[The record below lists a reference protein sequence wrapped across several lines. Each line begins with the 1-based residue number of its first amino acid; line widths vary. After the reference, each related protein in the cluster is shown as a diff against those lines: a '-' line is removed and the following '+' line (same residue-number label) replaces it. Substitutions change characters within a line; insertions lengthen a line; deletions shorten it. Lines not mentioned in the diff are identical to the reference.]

1 MKLVAALSLCFL
13 ACTARALD
21 TDDLLDRVDTAL
33 SMAAFQDNVRLR
45 LSGTIDLEGYH
56 FQQPAPGLIDSN
68 IDNLFNPR
76 LTLFLDAQIG
86 SQVYVFVQSRLDRG
100 FDPSDHGAQVRLD
113 EYALR
118 FTPWKDGRFTLQV
131 GKFATVV
138 GNWVPRHLPWEN
150 PFINAPLV
158 YENVTA
164 VSDKVAPR
172 SASYFV
178 YRFQGEKYEF
188 NPVIWG
194 PSYASG
200 VSVSGRLGMFDYA
213 GEMKNS
219 SLSSR
224 PESWNITSIGFEY
237 PSFAARLGFRPN
249 QAWNF
254 GVSMADGVYL
264 RPEAEPTLPP
274 GRNIGDYRELVLGQ
288 DAGFA
293 WHHLQLWAEVYEARF
308 EIPRVGNA
316 DTLAYYFEAKYKFT
330 PQLFGALRW
339 NQQIFGSIDDGRRAQ
354 SSLGPGPCPHRRCD
368 WIPFHLAHPAQV
380 AIQLS
385 ARNDGPARRQPPAGC
400 AVHRPLLEIERKLR
414 KVTRLLPLQY
424 RFQREYGLMVECCDF
439 PWLLA
444 IPPMRML
451 ANP

>member
-1 MKLVAALSLCFL
+1 MKPVPALTLCFL

-33 SMAAFQDNVRLR
+33 SMAAFQDTVRLR
-45 LSGTIDLEGYH
+45 LSGTIDVEGYH

-164 VSDKVAPR
+164 VSDKVAPK
-172 SASYFV
+172 SVGYFV

-200 VSVSGRLGMFDYA
+200 ISVSGRLGMFDYA
-213 GEMKNS
+213 AEMKNS

-224 PESWNITSIGFEY
+224 PESWNATETDFDH
-237 PSFAARLGFRPN
+237 PSFNARLGFRPN
-249 QAWNF
+249 QMCNF
-254 GVSMADGVYL
+254 GISGSDGAYF
-264 RPEAEPTLPP
+264 RSEAEPTLTR
-274 GRNIGDYRELVLGQ
+274 GRDLGDFRQRVLGQ
-288 DAGFA
+288 DANFA
-293 WHHLQLWAEVYEARF
+293 WHHLQ
-308 EIPRVGNA
+308 
-316 DTLAYYFEAKYKFT
+316 
-330 PQLFGALRW
+330 
-339 NQQIFGSIDDGRRAQ
+339 
-354 SSLGPGPCPHRRCD
+354 
-368 WIPFHLAHPAQV
+368 
-380 AIQLS
+380 
-385 ARNDGPARRQPPAGC
+385 
-400 AVHRPLLEIERKLR
+400 
-414 KVTRLLPLQY
+414 
-424 RFQREYGLMVECCDF
+424 
-439 PWLLA
+439 
-444 IPPMRML
+444 
-451 ANP
+451 